1 MINQIVLSAF
11 CQCIA
16 IAQCLF
22 IDIHLRNTAVIS
34 AVIEQLM
41 EHQMWYLFNTLHAL
55 HIRRVKHK

>member
-11 CQCIA
+11 WQCIA

-34 AVIEQLM
+34 AVIEQLI
-41 EHQMWYLFNTLHAL
+41 EHQM
-55 HIRRVKHK
+55 

>member
-11 CQCIA
+11 WQCFA

-34 AVIEQLM
+34 AVIEQLI
-41 EHQMWYLFNTLHAL
+41 EHQM
-55 HIRRVKHK
+55 